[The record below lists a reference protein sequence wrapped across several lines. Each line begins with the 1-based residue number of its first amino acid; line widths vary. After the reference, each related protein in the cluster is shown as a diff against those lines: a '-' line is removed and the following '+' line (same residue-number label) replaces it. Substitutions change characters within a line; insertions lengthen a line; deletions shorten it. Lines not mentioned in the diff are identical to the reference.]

1 MIHHRGAN
9 TMLFY
14 DHETDPSERRD
25 EGTSNREAHKLLQSE
40 LERWEQEQLRRIQ
53 CRLQLTEDRP
63 AISHP
68 E

>member
-1 MIHHRGAN
+1 
-9 TMLFY
+9 LFY
-14 DHETDPSERRD
+14 DHETDASEHRD
-25 EGTSNREAHKLLQSE
+25 EGTSNREAKKLLQSE

-63 AISHP
+63 AIPRP